1 MGKVFNEASLEAAI
15 MELFVNE
22 GYEHIIGSDIHKEKE
37 EILLLD
43 DLKYY
48 LSNNYAIS
56 ENEISNII
64 ADLKALVKLPLYEA
78 NKKICKIIS
87 DGYILKREKFE
98 DKDLLINFIDYN
110 NTENNIFKIINQ
122 LEIKGNEN
130 TRIPDGIVYINGLP
144 LVVLEF
150 KTAVKENTT
159 IEDAYKQLT
168 IRYKRDI
175 PDLFK
180 FNTFVVISDGVN
192 NKYGSLFA
200 AYEYFYTWRKID
212 NESKETDGI
221 DSLFTMI
228 KGMFNKTR
236 LLDIIKDFIYFPD
249 QTNNETKIVCRYPQ
263 YYATNKL
270 MNNIIIHKKPEG
282 DGKGGTYFGATGCGK
297 SFTMLFLARKLMKS
311 LDMKSPTIILITDR
325 TDLDDQLSKQF
336 INAKQFI
343 GDECIQKIDSRDN
356 LREVLTNRA
365 SGGVFL
371 TTIQKFTEDTKL
383 LSDRDNII
391 CISDEAHRSQ
401 INLEQKQKI
410 TDDGIETR
418 YGFAKYLHDSLPNA
432 TYVGFTG
439 TPLDATLEVFGNVVD
454 KYTMSESVKDGITVN
469 IVYEGRAAKVLLDQ
483 EKVKEIEEYY
493 AKCYQEGSNE
503 YQIEESKKAVTHL
516 DVIIGDE
523 NRLEAVAEDF
533 VNHYENRVFEKA
545 TVAGKAMFVCM
556 DRMIAYR
563 LYKKIIKLR
572 PEWAEEKICEDG
584 IELTEKDKR
593 ELKEVA
599 KINLVMTRDKNDP
612 EDLYELLGNK
622 ADKKE
627 LDRQFKNEKSNFKI
641 AIVVDMWLTGFDVP
655 CLDTIYIDKP
665 IQEHTLIQTIS
676 RVNRVYP
683 KKDKGLVV
691 DYFGIK
697 RNMNDALKKFNG
709 QDSQVFEG
717 IEESIKLV
725 KNQLDILNTIFKD
738 FNSYDFFYGSPLE
751 KLKCLNNASEY
762 VQITDE
768 LEKRFMKAVKILKSA
783 YNLCSSSK
791 EITTEERD
799 NIYFYGAIRSIIFK
813 LNKGEAPDITQ
824 MNEKVRS
831 MIQEAI
837 LSDGVEE
844 LFKSEKE
851 TQARNVDI
859 FSTEYLEKIN
869 KIPLPNTK
877 IKLLQRLLTAA
888 IEEYKTVNKIK
899 GQEFKDRLQM
909 LIDKYNERK
918 YDRVYADEVLDNVAE
933 ELSKLFKDLEE
944 DKNSFEKLGIDF
956 EEKAFYDI
964 LKAVAHKFNFEYSED
979 KLIPLSREVKKIVDD
994 KAKYTDWAKKE
1005 NIKAELKVD
1014 LILLLAEY
1022 DYPPVPKDEVFK
1034 EIFEQA
1040 ENFKKYN

>member
-22 GYEHIIGSDIHKEKE
+22 GYEHIVGGEIHKEKE

-43 DLKYY
+43 DLKNY

-56 ENEISNII
+56 ENEILNII
-64 ADLKALVKLPLYEA
+64 ADLKAFMKLPLYEA
-78 NKKICKIIS
+78 NKKISKMIS
-87 DGYILKREKFE
+87 DGYILKRENIE
-98 DKDLLINFIDYN
+98 DKDLLINFIDYDN
-110 NTENNIFKIINQ
+110 IDNNIFKIINQ
-122 LEIKGNEN
+122 LEIKGIEN
-130 TRIPDGIVYINGLP
+130 TRIPDGIVYVNGLP

-150 KTAVKENTT
+150 KTAVKESTT

-168 IRYKRDI
+168 IRYRRDI

-200 AYEYFYTWRKID
+200 AYEYFYNWRKTD
-212 NESKETDGI
+212 SESQETDGI

-228 KGMFNKTR
+228 KGMFNKER
-236 LLDIIKDFIYFPD
+236 FLDIVRDFIYFPD
-249 QTNNETKIVCRYPQ
+249 KTNNELKIVCRYPQ

-270 MNNIIIHKKPEG
+270 LENIKIHKKPEG

-297 SFTMLFLARKLMKS
+297 SYTMLFLARKLMKS
-311 LDMKSPTIILITDR
+311 LNMKSPTIILITDR

-343 GDECIQKIDSRDN
+343 GDECIQKIDSREN

-410 TDDGIETR
+410 TDEGIEKR

-439 TPLDATLEVFGNVVD
+439 TPLDATLDVFGSVVD

-493 AKCYQEGSNE
+493 SKCYKEGSNE

-533 VNHYENRVFEKA
+533 INHYEKRVFEKA

-563 LYKKIIKLR
+563 LYKKIISLR

-584 IELTEKDKR
+584 VELTEKDKR

-612 EDLYELLGNK
+612 EELYELLGNK

-627 LDRQFKNEKSNFKI
+627 LDRQFKNKKSNFKI

-655 CLDTIYIDKP
+655 CLDTMYIDKP

-709 QDSQVFEG
+709 QDAQVFEG
-717 IEESIKLV
+717 IEESVKLV
-725 KNQLDILNTIFKD
+725 KNQLEILDKIFKD
-738 FNSYDFFYGSPLE
+738 FNSNDFFYGSPLE

-762 VQITDE
+762 VQITEE
-768 LEKRFMKAVKILKSA
+768 LEKRFMKSVKILKSA
-783 YNLCSSSK
+783 YNLCSSSE
-791 EITTEERD
+791 EITEEERD
-799 NIYFYGAIRSIIFK
+799 KIYFYGAIRSIIFK

-824 MNEKVRS
+824 MNEKVRG

-837 LSDGVEE
+837 ISDGVEE
-844 LFKSEKE
+844 IFKSEKE

-859 FSTEYLEKIN
+859 FSNEYLEKIN

-877 IKLLQRLLTAA
+877 IKLLQRLLTVA

-899 GQEFKDRLQM
+899 GQEFKERLQM

-933 ELSKLFKDLEE
+933 ELSKLFNDLEE
-944 DKNSFEKLGIDF
+944 DKKSFEKLGIDF

-964 LKAVAHKFNFEYSED
+964 LKAVAQKFNFEYAEE
-979 KLIPLSREVKKIVDD
+979 KLIPLSKEVKKVVDD

-1005 NIKAELKVD
+1005 NIKAELKVG

>member
-22 GYEHIIGSDIHKEKE
+22 GYEHIVGGEIHKEKE

-43 DLKYY
+43 DLKNY

-56 ENEISNII
+56 ENEILNII
-64 ADLKALVKLPLYEA
+64 ADLKAFMKLPLYEA
-78 NKKICKIIS
+78 NKKISKMIS
-87 DGYILKREKFE
+87 DGYILKRENIE
-98 DKDLLINFIDYN
+98 DKDLLINFIDYDN
-110 NTENNIFKIINQ
+110 IDNNIFKIINQ
-122 LEIKGNEN
+122 LEIKGIEN
-130 TRIPDGIVYINGLP
+130 TRIPDGIVYVNGLP

-150 KTAVKENTT
+150 KTAVKESTT

-168 IRYKRDI
+168 IRYRRDI

-200 AYEYFYTWRKID
+200 AYEYFYNWRKTD
-212 NESKETDGI
+212 SESQETDGI

-228 KGMFNKTR
+228 KGMFNKER
-236 LLDIIKDFIYFPD
+236 FLDIVRDFIYFPD
-249 QTNNETKIVCRYPQ
+249 KTNNELKIVCRYPQ

-270 MNNIIIHKKPEG
+270 LENIIIHKKPEG

-297 SFTMLFLARKLMKS
+297 SYTMLFLARKLMKS
-311 LDMKSPTIILITDR
+311 LNMKSPTIILITDR

-343 GDECIQKIDSRDN
+343 GDECIQKIDSREN

-383 LSDRDNII
+383 LSDRENII

-410 TDDGIETR
+410 TDEGIEKR

-439 TPLDATLEVFGNVVD
+439 TPLDATLDVFGSVVD

-493 AKCYQEGSNE
+493 SKCYKEGSNE

-533 VNHYENRVFEKA
+533 INHYEKRVFEKA

-563 LYKKIIKLR
+563 LYKKIISLR

-584 IELTEKDKR
+584 VELTEKDKR

-612 EDLYELLGNK
+612 EELYELLGNK

-655 CLDTIYIDKP
+655 CLDTMYIDKP

-709 QDSQVFEG
+709 QDAQVFEG
-717 IEESIKLV
+717 IEESVKLV
-725 KNQLDILNTIFKD
+725 KNQLEILDKIFKD
-738 FNSYDFFYGSPLE
+738 FNSNDFFYGSPLE

-762 VQITDE
+762 VQITEE
-768 LEKRFMKAVKILKSA
+768 LEKRFMKSVKILKSA
-783 YNLCSSSK
+783 YNLCSSSE
-791 EITTEERD
+791 EITEEERD
-799 NIYFYGAIRSIIFK
+799 KIYFYGAIRSIIFK

-824 MNEKVRS
+824 MNEKVRG

-837 LSDGVEE
+837 ISDGVEE
-844 LFKSEKE
+844 IFKSEKE

-859 FSTEYLEKIN
+859 FSNEYLEKIN

-877 IKLLQRLLTAA
+877 IKLLQRLLTVA

-899 GQEFKDRLQM
+899 GQEFKERLQM

-933 ELSKLFKDLEE
+933 ELSKLFNDLEE
-944 DKNSFEKLGIDF
+944 DKKSFEKLGIDF

-964 LKAVAHKFNFEYSED
+964 LKAVAQKFNFEYAEE
-979 KLIPLSREVKKIVDD
+979 KLIPLSKEVKKVVDD

-1005 NIKAELKVD
+1005 NIKAELKVG

>member
-22 GYEHIIGSDIHKEKE
+22 GYEHIVGGEIHKEKE

-43 DLKYY
+43 DLKNY

-56 ENEISNII
+56 ENEILNII
-64 ADLKALVKLPLYEA
+64 ADLKAFMKLPLYEA
-78 NKKICKIIS
+78 NKKISKMIS
-87 DGYILKREKFE
+87 DGYILKRENIE
-98 DKDLLINFIDYN
+98 DKDLLINFIDYDN
-110 NTENNIFKIINQ
+110 IDNNIFKIINQ
-122 LEIKGNEN
+122 LEIKGIEN
-130 TRIPDGIVYINGLP
+130 TRIPDGIVYVNGLP

-150 KTAVKENTT
+150 KTAVKESTT

-168 IRYKRDI
+168 IRYRRDI

-200 AYEYFYTWRKID
+200 AYEYFYNWRKTD
-212 NESKETDGI
+212 SESQETDGI

-228 KGMFNKTR
+228 KGMFNKER
-236 LLDIIKDFIYFPD
+236 FLDIVRDFIYFPD
-249 QTNNETKIVCRYPQ
+249 KTNNELKIVCRYPQ

-270 MNNIIIHKKPEG
+270 LENIKIHKKPEG

-297 SFTMLFLARKLMKS
+297 SYTMLFLARKLMKS
-311 LDMKSPTIILITDR
+311 LNMKSPTIILITDR

-343 GDECIQKIDSRDN
+343 GDECIQKIDSREN
-356 LREVLTNRA
+356 LREVLSNRA

-410 TDDGIETR
+410 TDEGIEKR

-439 TPLDATLEVFGNVVD
+439 TPLDATLDVFGSVVD

-493 AKCYQEGSNE
+493 SKCYKEGSNE

-533 VNHYENRVFEKA
+533 INHYEKRVFEKA

-563 LYKKIIKLR
+563 LYKKIISLR

-584 IELTEKDKR
+584 VELTEKDKR

-612 EDLYELLGNK
+612 EELYELLGNK

-655 CLDTIYIDKP
+655 CLDTMYIDKP

-709 QDSQVFEG
+709 QDAQVFEG
-717 IEESIKLV
+717 IEESVKLV
-725 KNQLDILNTIFKD
+725 KNQLEILDKIFKD
-738 FNSYDFFYGSPLE
+738 FNSNDFFYGSPLE

-762 VQITDE
+762 VQITEE
-768 LEKRFMKAVKILKSA
+768 LEKRFMKSVKILKSA
-783 YNLCSSSK
+783 YNLCSSSE
-791 EITTEERD
+791 EITEEERD
-799 NIYFYGAIRSIIFK
+799 KIYFYGAIRSIIFK

-824 MNEKVRS
+824 MNEKVRG

-837 LSDGVEE
+837 ISDGVEE
-844 LFKSEKE
+844 IFKSEKE

-859 FSTEYLEKIN
+859 FSNEYLEKIN

-877 IKLLQRLLTAA
+877 IKLLQRLLTVA

-899 GQEFKDRLQM
+899 GQEFKERLQM

-933 ELSKLFKDLEE
+933 ELSKLFNDLEE
-944 DKNSFEKLGIDF
+944 DKKSFEKLGIDF

-964 LKAVAHKFNFEYSED
+964 LKAVAQKFNFEYAEE
-979 KLIPLSREVKKIVDD
+979 KLIPLSKEVKKVVDD

-1005 NIKAELKVD
+1005 NIKAELKVG